1 MTSAQ
6 RRPLR
11 DAALIDAG
19 LNIHGD
25 LQTDGE
31 VEVDRKIIGEIG
43 CTHLT
48 IGRDATITG
57 NIKADEVLV
66 RGKVR
71 GTIRATRVIL
81 QDSAN
86 VEGDIYHDRI
96 VIEDGA
102 RFIGA
107 SNAKTEMTELVGK
120 LQDVAAEE
128 LHDVAAGILPPK
140 QANTTKSARQWSR
153 RHMAKDFSC
162 LTGKA
167 CTSIPSSE
175 HDRRSARTA
184 PDAAQAAARPEA
196 LTRP

>member
-1 MTSAQ
+1 VLLSKKTEEAVRLFNRGSNVGPSAVQPATAAQ
-6 RRPLR
+6 RRSL
-11 DAALIDAG
+11 ALVPRAIIDAG
-19 LNIHGD
+19 LNIEGD
-25 LQTDGE
+25 LQTEGE
-31 VEVDRKIIGEIG
+31 VEVDGKIIGDIG

-81 QDSAN
+81 QDSAY

-128 LHDVAAGILPPK
+128 LHDGAVGIHSPPED
-140 QANTTKSARQWSR
+140 KSA
-153 RHMAKDFSC
+153 
-162 LTGKA
+162 
-167 CTSIPSSE
+167 
-175 HDRRSARTA
+175 TA
-184 PDAAQAAARPEA
+184 
-196 LTRP
+196 

>member
-1 MTSAQ
+1 VLLSKKTEEAVRLFNRGSNVGPSAAQPVTVAQ
-6 RRPLR
+6 RRSLALVPL
-11 DAALIDAG
+11 AIIDAG
-19 LNIHGD
+19 LKIVGD
-25 LQTDGE
+25 LQTEGE
-31 VEVDRKIIGEIG
+31 VEVEGKIIGDIG

-81 QDSAN
+81 QDSAH

-107 SNAKTEMTELVGK
+107 SNAKTELTELVGK
-120 LQDVAAEE
+120 LQDVAADA
-128 LHDVAAGILPPK
+128 LRDVAAG
-140 QANTTKSARQWSR
+140 TKSLKEDKS
-153 RHMAKDFSC
+153 
-162 LTGKA
+162 
-167 CTSIPSSE
+167 P
-175 HDRRSARTA
+175 
-184 PDAAQAAARPEA
+184 AA
-196 LTRP
+196 

>member
-1 MTSAQ
+1 MLLSKKTEEAVRAFNRASTVGPSAEQAVAAAQ
-6 RRPLR
+6 RRSV
-11 DAALIDAG
+11 ALVPRAIIDAG
-19 LNIHGD
+19 LNIVGD
-25 LQTDGE
+25 LQTEGE
-31 VEVDRKIIGEIG
+31 VEVDGKIIGDIG

-102 RFIGA
+102 QFIGA

-120 LQDVAAEE
+120 LQDVAADE
-128 LHDVAAGILPPK
+128 LHDVAAGIHSSPED
-140 QANTTKSARQWSR
+140 KS
-153 RHMAKDFSC
+153 
-162 LTGKA
+162 
-167 CTSIPSSE
+167 P
-175 HDRRSARTA
+175 
-184 PDAAQAAARPEA
+184 AA
-196 LTRP
+196 

>member
-1 MTSAQ
+1 MLLSKKTEEAIRSFNRASTAGTIAEEAIAAPH
-6 RRPLR
+6 RR
-11 DAALIDAG
+11 AVALVPRAIIDVG
-19 LNIHGD
+19 LSIVGD
-25 LQTDGE
+25 LQTEGE
-31 VEVDRKIIGEIG
+31 VELDGKIIGDIG

-48 IGRDATITG
+48 VGRDATITG

-81 QDSAN
+81 QDSAC

-120 LQDVAAEE
+120 LQDVAASI
-128 LHDVAAGILPPK
+128 HPPPEDK
-140 QANTTKSARQWSR
+140 
-153 RHMAKDFSC
+153 
-162 LTGKA
+162 
-167 CTSIPSSE
+167 PP
-175 HDRRSARTA
+175 TA
-184 PDAAQAAARPEA
+184 
-196 LTRP
+196 